1 MAVSRRFH
9 VLEETFAPVATSA
22 SAEIETR
29 VGRGTAL
36 ALSAVF
42 VLVLFAVPVVDLI
55 GWWSSEGTRLRNE
68 ARQAWQ
74 TGVTFPVHRAQRE
87 ERNGLVDLE
96 RAIEASSW
104 LKRAVQPEMQ
114 GLLSAALRVGNRKV
128 AIGPDGWLFY
138 RPGIDYVAGRG
149 FAAASPARPAPQEAI
164 RSLHRACVAAGV
176 RLVVVPIPDKA
187 MIHPE
192 HLVGREWDGSTP
204 DNPEYDRLVRDLPEV
219 EFFRPLDVLRDI
231 ARTGPAF
238 LRQDTHWTPEAME
251 AVAGAL
257 AAHLERGSPGVRRRA
272 ARPYSRD
279 RAEVSRV
286 GDLVDS
292 LRLPQDQR
300 LFAPEAA
307 VVRPVR
313 RADGEPWR
321 AGDDAKVLLVG
332 DSFTNIFTLKE
343 MGWGE
348 GAGLAPQLAFEL
360 GRAVDVVAVN
370 AGGAGGSLRA
380 LAQRDDPLRG
390 KRIVIWQFA
399 IRDLATES
407 WDVVPIRARRSS
419 GRAANRVVLL
429 AELLTR
435 PPRIGEEDGPYEN
448 AVVFLKFRV
457 RRVIEGAYASP
468 DVLVQLPFMKQR
480 KGLGPETYREGQLF
494 RLELVDQVPKEWV
507 GQRVVD
513 ETEDL
518 ELRPLWAAA
527 VRPEG

>member
-251 AVAGAL
+251 AVAGSARGAPRARQSRRAPPGSQAL
-257 AAHLERGSPGVRRRA
+257 QQGSRGGVARRRPRRFAQATAGPAAVRAGGRGGEARASRRRRA
-272 ARPYSRD
+272 
-279 RAEVSRV
+279 V
-286 GDLVDS
+286 
-292 LRLPQDQR
+292 
-300 LFAPEAA
+300 
-307 VVRPVR
+307 
-313 RADGEPWR
+313 
-321 AGDDAKVLLVG
+321 
-332 DSFTNIFTLKE
+332 
-343 MGWGE
+343 
-348 GAGLAPQLAFEL
+348 
-360 GRAVDVVAVN
+360 
-370 AGGAGGSLRA
+370 AGGGTMRRCCSS
-380 LAQRDDPLRG
+380 
-390 KRIVIWQFA
+390 
-399 IRDLATES
+399 ATAS
-407 WDVVPIRARRSS
+407 RTSS
-419 GRAANRVVLL
+419 R
-429 AELLTR
+429 
-435 PPRIGEEDGPYEN
+435 
-448 AVVFLKFRV
+448 
-457 RRVIEGAYASP
+457 
-468 DVLVQLPFMKQR
+468 
-480 KGLGPETYREGQLF
+480 
-494 RLELVDQVPKEWV
+494 
-507 GQRVVD
+507 
-513 ETEDL
+513 
-518 ELRPLWAAA
+518 
-527 VRPEG
+527 